1 MAPLSRD
8 TSSLTVAPRSGAV
21 SGFDAVAVRGDF
33 PALRQRIAGRPL
45 VYLDNAATTQKPQ
58 VVLAAL
64 RRHYVRD
71 NANVRRGVHTLGA
84 RATAAYEHARTTV
97 ARFLGA
103 ADAREIVFT
112 RGTTEA
118 LNLVAAS
125 FARLHV
131 SAGDEV
137 LVSEMEHHANIVPWQ
152 MVCAAAGATLR
163 VAPVDD
169 RGVLDRDAF
178 VAALSERTK
187 IVALAHV
194 SNALGTLNP
203 IAELAALA
211 HGVGAVVV
219 VDGAQAV
226 AHVPVDVRALG
237 CDFYACSGHKL
248 YGPTGIGVLY
258 GRAELLATMPPW
270 QGGGEMVRAVTWEGA
285 TYDDPPYRF
294 EAGTPPIADAVGL
307 AAAIA
312 YLSALDREAV
322 AGHERALVDAA
333 ATALASV
340 PGLRMIGTGPDKVG
354 GHSFVIEGMHAH
366 DVATVLDGEGVAV
379 RAGHH
384 CAQPILRRFGVAAT
398 VRASFALY
406 NRMEDVDRLVAGL
419 ARARQ
424 VLG

>member
-1 MAPLSRD
+1 VLRA
-8 TSSLTVAPRSGAV
+8 
-21 SGFDAVAVRGDF
+21 DF
-33 PALRQRIAGRPL
+33 PALRQRVSGRPL
-45 VYLDNAATTQKPQ
+45 VYLDNAATTQKPR

-84 RATAAYEHARTTV
+84 RATAAYDNARATV

-125 FARLHV
+125 FGRPHV
-131 SAGDEV
+131 GAGDEV
-137 LVSEMEHHANIVPWQ
+137 LVTEMEHHANIVPWQ
-152 MVCAAAGATLR
+152 MLCAAVGATLR

-169 RGVLDRDAF
+169 LGVLDREAF
-178 VAALSERTK
+178 AAALSERTK
-187 IVALAHV
+187 IVALTHV
-194 SNALGTLNP
+194 SNAIGTVNP
-203 IAELAALA
+203 VAELAALA
-211 HGVGAVVV
+211 HAVGAAVV

-226 AHVPVDVRALG
+226 AHVSVDVRALG

-270 QGGGEMVRAVTWEGA
+270 QGGGEMVRSVGWDGA
-285 TYDDPPYRF
+285 TYDDPPHRF

-307 AAAIA
+307 AAAID
-312 YLSALDREAV
+312 YLGALDREAV
-322 AGHERALVDAA
+322 ARHERTLVDAA
-333 ATALASV
+333 GTALASV
-340 PGLRMIGTGPDKVG
+340 PGLRMIGTAPEKIG
-354 GHSFVIEGMHAH
+354 GHSFVIDGIHAH

-406 NRMEDVDRLVAGL
+406 NRMSDVDRLLAGL
-419 ARARQ
+419 DKARRVFA
-424 VLG
+424 

>member
-1 MAPLSRD
+1 M
-8 TSSLTVAPRSGAV
+8 VRS
-21 SGFDAVAVRGDF
+21 DF
-33 PALRQRIAGRPL
+33 PALGQRVSGRPL

-58 VVLAAL
+58 IVLAAL

-84 RATAAYEHARTTV
+84 RATAAYEGARATV

-103 ADAREIVFT
+103 ADPREIVFT

-118 LNLVAAS
+118 LNLVAGS
-125 FARLHV
+125 FGRRHV
-131 SAGDEV
+131 GAGDEI

-152 MVCAAAGATLR
+152 MLCAAVGATLR

-169 RGVLDRDAF
+169 RGVLDRAAF
-178 VAALSERTK
+178 AAALSMRTK
-187 IVALAHV
+187 IVALTHV
-194 SNALGTLNP
+194 SNAIGTLNP
-203 IAELAALA
+203 IAELTALA
-211 HGVGAVVV
+211 HRVGAVVV

-226 AHVPVDVRALG
+226 AHLPVDVRALG

-248 YGPTGIGVLY
+248 YGPTGIGALY
-258 GRAELLATMPPW
+258 GRAELFAEMPPW
-270 QGGGEMVRAVTWEGA
+270 QGGGEMVRSVTWESA
-285 TYDDPPYRF
+285 TYDEPPYRF

-307 AAAIA
+307 AAAID
-312 YLSALDREAV
+312 YLSALDRAAV
-322 AGHERALVDAA
+322 ARHERALVDAA
-333 ATALASV
+333 ASALAAI
-340 PGLRMIGTGPDKVG
+340 PGLRLVGTAADKIG
-354 GHSFVIEGMHAH
+354 GHSFVLDGIHAH

-406 NRMEDVDRLVAGL
+406 NRMEDVERLIEGI
-419 ARARQ
+419 ARARR
-424 VLG
+424 VFA

>member
-1 MAPLSRD
+1 MAPVRRD
-8 TSSLTVAPRSGAV
+8 ASPRLVPRRAGATPP
-21 SGFDAVAVRGDF
+21 FDAVAVRADF
-33 PALRQRIAGRPL
+33 PALRQQVAGRPL
-45 VYLDNAATTQKPQ
+45 VYLDNAATTQKPRA
-58 VVLAAL
+58 VLAAL

-84 RATAAYEHARTTV
+84 RATAAYEGARATV

-103 ADAREIVFT
+103 GDGREIVFT

-125 FARLHV
+125 FGRTHV
-131 SAGDEV
+131 AAGDEV

-152 MVCAAAGATLR
+152 MLCAAVGAKLR

-178 VAALSERTK
+178 AAALMERTK

-194 SNALGTLNP
+194 SNAIGTLNP
-203 IAELAALA
+203 VAELAALA
-211 HGVGAVVV
+211 HAVGAVVV

-258 GRAELLATMPPW
+258 GRAELLAAMPPW
-270 QGGGEMVRAVTWEGA
+270 QGGGEMVRSVAWEGA

-294 EAGTPPIADAVGL
+294 EAGTPPIADAIGL
-307 AAAIA
+307 AAAIR
-312 YLSALDREAV
+312 YLDALDRAEV
-322 AGHERALVDAA
+322 ARHERALVDAA
-333 ATALASV
+333 ATALGTV
-340 PGLRMIGTGPDKVG
+340 PGLRMIGTAPDKIG
-354 GHSFVIEGMHAH
+354 GHSFVLDGIHAH
-366 DVATVLDGEGVAV
+366 DVATVLDGEGIAV

-406 NRMEDVDRLVAGL
+406 NRLEDVERLIAGL
-419 ARARQ
+419 ERVRRVFA
-424 VLG
+424 